1 MISLTWYSLLSSPL
15 QALRGKKSIEWVNKT
30 ESVQRKNWKFIAT
43 HCSPFNAR
51 SREKFSFFYLKWL
64 ILSLS
69 YNASS
74 ERRIMRAK
82 CWGVLSHT
90 KQKKIKNRNS
100 ESCAGNLLTRFNFSH
115 ITPWCFTAAVHWFL
129 SSGFS
134 VCYSVVVMSFF
145 IISCFIGT

>member
-74 ERRIMRAK
+74 ERRIMLRCLK
-82 CWGVLSHT
+82 PHET
-90 KQKKIKNRNS
+90 KKNRNS